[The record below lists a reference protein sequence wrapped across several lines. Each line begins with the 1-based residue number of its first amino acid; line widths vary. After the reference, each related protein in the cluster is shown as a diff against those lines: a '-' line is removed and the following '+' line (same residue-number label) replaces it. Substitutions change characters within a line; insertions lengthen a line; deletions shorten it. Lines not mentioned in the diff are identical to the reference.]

1 MMGCNLVIIE
11 YVLKIIEIEFLE
23 FLKLISGDDI
33 LQFYKICNFFFF
45 RYVVLF
51 VDFLGISGIGLF
63 VIEFFRI
70 LLRVFLKICL
80 EKNDIEFVLF

>member
-1 MMGCNLVIIE
+1 MIYYSFKRFVI
-11 YVLKIIEIEFLE
+11 
-23 FLKLISGDDI
+23 
-33 LQFYKICNFFFF
+33 FFFF

-80 EKNDIEFVLF
+80 KKNDIEFVLF